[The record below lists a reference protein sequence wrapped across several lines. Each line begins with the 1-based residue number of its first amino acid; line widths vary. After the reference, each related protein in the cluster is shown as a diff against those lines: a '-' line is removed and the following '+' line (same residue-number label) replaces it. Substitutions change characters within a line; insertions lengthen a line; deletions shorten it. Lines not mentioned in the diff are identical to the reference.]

1 MNYVKIYVRRRDIMH
16 MIDIITKKRDGFE
29 LTKQEIEYFIDSYT
43 KGRIPDYQMSA
54 FLMATYF
61 NQMNDQESTYLALAM
76 RDSGD
81 SIDLSPIKGVKVD
94 KHSTGGVG
102 DKVTLIL
109 GPLLAS
115 LGAKFA
121 KMSGRGLGHTG
132 GTIDKLE
139 SIPGYQ
145 VELKVEDFI
154 KQVQDIGIAVVGQ
167 SGDVAP
173 ADKKLY
179 ALRDVTATVDCIPLI
194 ASSIMSKKL
203 ASGADAIC
211 LDVKVGHGAFMK
223 TEEEAE
229 KLAKLMVEIGKLA
242 GKKVTAILTGMDE
255 PLGHKIGNALEVYE
269 AIETLKGN
277 GPKDLVEVTFVIGEQ
292 LLLDANIASTQEE
305 ARQMLNAALND
316 GRAYQ
321 KFLEL
326 VEAQGG
332 DVDKIKNPE
341 QLLSKNKVE
350 ILVQKDGY
358 ITEMNALDIGKAAM
372 RLGAG
377 RETKEDVILLDVGID
392 LHKKIGDQVKKGD
405 VLATLYVK
413 DKGIEEA
420 KKLIL
425 DAISIGNQKQSITL
439 IKKKIS

>member
-1 MNYVKIYVRRRDIMH
+1 MH
-16 MIDIITKKRDGFE
+16 IVDIIAKKRDGFE
-29 LTKQEIEYFIDSYT
+29 LSKEEISYVIKAYT
-43 KGRIPDYQMSA
+43 EGKIPDYQMSA

-61 NQMNDQESTYLALAM
+61 QKMNDEEATHLALAM

-81 SIDLSPIKGVKVD
+81 VIDLSDIQGVKVD

-102 DKVTLIL
+102 DKVTLVL

-115 LGAKFA
+115 LGVKFA

-154 KQVQDIGIAVVGQ
+154 KQVNEIGIAIVGQ

-179 ALRDVTATVDCIPLI
+179 ALRDVTATVDVIPLI

-203 ASGADAIC
+203 ASGADAIV

-223 TEEEAE
+223 SEEEAI
-229 KLAKLMVEIGKLA
+229 KLAELMVSIGRLA
-242 GKKVTAILTGMDE
+242 GKQMTAILTGMDE
-255 PLGHKIGNALEVYE
+255 PLGHKIGNGLEVYE
-269 AIETLKGN
+269 AIETLNGQ
-277 GPKDLVEVTFVIGEQ
+277 GPKDLVDVTVEIGAH
-292 LLLDANIASTQEE
+292 LLIDSGIETDFEKAKI
-305 ARQMLNAALND
+305 ALNEALHD

-326 VEAQGG
+326 VQAQGG
-332 DVDKIKNPE
+332 DLDYLMTPE
-341 QLLSKNKVE
+341 NLLSKKTIEVTSD
-350 ILVQKDGY
+350 QAGY
-358 ITEMNALDIGKAAM
+358 VMDIHALKIGKAAM

-377 RETKEDVILLDVGID
+377 RETKEDDVLYEVGLD
-392 LHKKIGDQVKKGD
+392 LHKKIGDYVNQGE
-405 VLATLYVK
+405 VLATLYIK
-413 DKGIEEA
+413 DKGVEEA
-420 KKLIL
+420 TLLIK
-425 DAISIGNQKQSITL
+425 DAFVLGDEKRVLPL
-439 IKKKIS
+439 IKKTIK

>member
-1 MNYVKIYVRRRDIMH
+1 MH
-16 MIDIITKKRDGFE
+16 IIDLIAKKRDGLE
-29 LTKQEIEYFIDSYT
+29 LTKEEINYLIHNYT
-43 KGRIPDYQMSA
+43 KGQIPDYQMSA

-61 NQMNDQESTYLALAM
+61 QNMNNEEATYLALAM

-81 SIDLSPIKGVKVD
+81 VIDLKDIPGIKVD

-115 LGAKFA
+115 LGVKFA

-139 SIPGYQ
+139 SIPGYK

-154 KQVQDIGIAVVGQ
+154 KQVNTIGIAIVGQ

-179 ALRDVTATVDCIPLI
+179 ALRDVTATVDVIPLI

-203 ASGADAIC
+203 ASGADAIV

-223 TEEEAE
+223 TETEAI
-229 KLAKLMVEIGKLA
+229 KLAELMVSIGRLA
-242 GKKVTAILTGMDE
+242 GKKMTAILTGMDE

-269 AIETLKGN
+269 AIETLQGK
-277 GPKDLVEVTFVIGEQ
+277 GPKDLVDVTIEIGAH
-292 LLLDANIASTQEE
+292 LLLDAAIEKDFDHAKERLHQ
-305 ARQMLNAALND
+305 ALND
-316 GRAYQ
+316 GTAYH

-326 VEAQGG
+326 VQAQGG
-332 DVDKIKNPE
+332 DVKAIKHPE
-341 QLLSKNKVE
+341 KLLSKHTLE
-350 ILVQKDGY
+350 IKAEKEGY
-358 ITEMNALDIGKAAM
+358 IVDINALDIGKAAM

-377 RETKEDVILLDVGID
+377 RETKEDDVLLDVGVD
-392 LHKKIGDQVKKGD
+392 LHKKIGDFVKVGD
-405 VLATLYVK
+405 VLATLYVQH
-413 DKGIEEA
+413 KGIDEA
-420 KKLIL
+420 KE
-425 DAISIGNQKQSITL
+425 L
-439 IKKKIS
+439 IKKALTIGTEKRSIPLIYKTIK

>member
-1 MNYVKIYVRRRDIMH
+1 MH
-16 MIDIITKKRDGFE
+16 IVDIITKKRDGHA
-29 LTKQEIEYFIDSYT
+29 LTKQEIEYVIDAYT
-43 KGRIPDYQMSA
+43 KGEIPDYQISA

-61 NQMNDQESTYLALAM
+61 NQMNDEEATYLALAM

-81 SIDLSPIKGVKVD
+81 SIDLSEIKGIKVD

-139 SIPGYQ
+139 SIPGYK
-145 VELKVEDFI
+145 VEIKVEDFI
-154 KQVQDIGIAVVGQ
+154 KQVQEIGIAVVGQ

-255 PLGHKIGNALEVYE
+255 PLGHKIGNGLEVYE
-269 AIETLKGN
+269 AIETLHGN
-277 GPKDLVEVTFVIGEQ
+277 GPKDLVEVTLTIGEQ
-292 LLLDANIASTQEE
+292 LLLDANLASNQKE
-305 ARQMLNAALND
+305 ARSMLEASLND

-326 VEAQGG
+326 VKAQGG
-332 DVDKIKNPE
+332 DIEKLKHPE
-341 QLLSKNKVE
+341 ELIAKEKVE
-350 ILVQKDGY
+350 VLVPKDGF

-377 RETKEDVILLDVGID
+377 RETKEDQILLDVGID
-392 LHKKIGDQVKKGD
+392 LHKKIGDQVHKGD
-405 VLATLYVK
+405 VLATLYVRN
-413 DKGIEEA
+413 KGIDEA
-420 KKLIL
+420 KSLL
-425 DAISIGNQKQSITL
+425 LNAITIGQHKTEIKL

>member
-1 MNYVKIYVRRRDIMH
+1 MH
-16 MIDIITKKRDGFE
+16 IVDLIAKKRDGFV
-29 LTKQEIEYFIDSYT
+29 LTQEEIKYLIENYT
-43 KGRIPDYQMSA
+43 KGLIPDYQMSA

-61 NQMNDQESTYLALAM
+61 QKMNDQEATYLALAM

-81 SIDLSPIKGVKVD
+81 TIDLSSIPGVKVD

-115 LGAKFA
+115 LGVKFA

-145 VELKVEDFI
+145 VELSVENFI
-154 KQVQDIGIAVVGQ
+154 KQVNQIGIAIVGQ

-179 ALRDVTATVDCIPLI
+179 ALRDVTATVDVIPLI

-203 ASGADAIC
+203 ASGADAIV

-223 TEEEAE
+223 TEEEAV
-229 KLAKLMVEIGKLA
+229 KLAELMVSIGRLA
-242 GKKVTAILTGMDE
+242 GKKMTAILTGMDE
-255 PLGHKIGNALEVYE
+255 PLGHKIGNGLEVYE
-269 AIETLKGN
+269 AIETLLGR
-277 GPKDLVEVTFVIGEQ
+277 GPEDLVHVTVEIGAHLLIDSGLEKDFEQ
-292 LLLDANIASTQEE
+292 AKKRLHE
-305 ARQMLNAALND
+305 ALNN
-316 GRAYQ
+316 GKAYQ

-326 VEAQGG
+326 VTAQGG
-332 DVDKIKNPE
+332 DIKTLE
-341 QLLSKNKVE
+341 KAETLLSPHRVE
-350 ILVQKDGY
+350 VICEHDGY
-358 ITEMNALDIGKAAM
+358 VTDINALDIGKAAM

-377 RETKEDVILLDVGID
+377 REKKEDNVLFDVGID
-392 LHKKIGDQVKKGD
+392 LHKKIGHGVKKGD
-405 VLATLYVK
+405 VLATLYVQK
-413 DKGIEEA
+413 QGIDEA

-425 DAISIGNQKQSITL
+425 DAITIGSVKKELPL
-439 IKKKIS
+439 IRKTIK

>member
-1 MNYVKIYVRRRDIMH
+1 MH
-16 MIDIITKKRDGFE
+16 MIDIITKKRDG
-29 LTKQEIEYFIDSYT
+29 LTLSKEEISYLIKQYT
-43 KGRIPDYQMSA
+43 KGSMPYYQMSP

-61 NQMNDQESTYLALAM
+61 NQMNDEEATYLALAM

-81 SIDLSPIKGVKVD
+81 SIDLSSIEGVKVD

-115 LGAKFA
+115 LGVKFA

-145 VELKVEDFI
+145 VEISVEDFI
-154 KQVQDIGIAVVGQ
+154 KQVQTIGIAIVGQ

-179 ALRDVTATVDCIPLI
+179 ALRDVTATVDVIPLI

-203 ASGADAIC
+203 ASGADAIV

-223 TEEEAE
+223 TEEEAV
-229 KLAKLMVEIGKLA
+229 KLAELMVEIGRLA
-242 GKKVTAILTGMDE
+242 GKKMTAILTGMDE
-255 PLGHKIGNALEVYE
+255 PLGHKIGNGLEVYE
-269 AIETLKGN
+269 AIETLHGK
-277 GPKDLVEVTFVIGEQ
+277 GPKDLVEVTVEIGAH
-292 LLLDANIASTQEE
+292 LLLDAKVETDFMIAKQ
-305 ARQMLNAALND
+305 RLYQALSD
-316 GRAYQ
+316 GSAFH
-321 KFLEL
+321 KFVQL
-326 VEAQGG
+326 VKAQGG
-332 DVDKIKNPE
+332 DIDVLYHPE
-341 QLLSKNKVE
+341 KLLSKQTV
-350 ILVQKDGY
+350 LVQAEKDGY
-358 ITEMNALDIGKAAM
+358 IMDINALDIGKAAM

-377 RETKEDVILLDVGID
+377 RETKEDHILLDVGLD
-392 LHKKIGDQVKKGD
+392 LHKKIGDYVQKGD
-405 VLATLYVK
+405 CIATLYVS

-420 KKLIL
+420 KKLIIN
-425 DAISIGNQKQSITL
+425 AMTIGKEKRAVKL
-439 IKKKIS
+439 IKQTIK

>member
-1 MNYVKIYVRRRDIMH
+1 MMH

-43 KGRIPDYQMSA
+43 KGKIPDYQMSA

-145 VELKVEDFI
+145 VELSVEDFI

-229 KLAKLMVEIGKLA
+229 KLAKLMVQIGKLA

-269 AIETLKGN
+269 AIETLKGH

-292 LLLDANIASTQEE
+292 LLLDANIASSQEQ
-305 ARQMLNAALND
+305 ARNMLTDALND

-332 DVDKIKNPE
+332 DVEKIKHPE
-341 QLLSKNKVE
+341 QLLSNEKVE
-350 ILVQKDGY
+350 IYVQKDGY

-405 VLATLYVK
+405 VLATLYVR

-425 DAISIGNQKQSITL
+425 DAILIGDKKQSITL

>member
-1 MNYVKIYVRRRDIMH
+1 MH
-16 MIDIITKKRDGFE
+16 IVDLIAKKRDGIA
-29 LTKQEIEYFIDSYT
+29 LSKQEIEFIIKGYT
-43 KGRIPDYQMSA
+43 AGKIPDYQISA
-54 FLMATYF
+54 LLMAIYF
-61 NQMNDQESTYLALAM
+61 QNMNDEESTYLALAM

-81 SIDLSPIKGVKVD
+81 SIDLSDIPGIKVD

-115 LGAKFA
+115 LGVKFA

-145 VELKVEDFI
+145 VVLKVEDFI
-154 KQVQDIGIAVVGQ
+154 AQVNRIGIAIVGQ

-179 ALRDVTATVDCIPLI
+179 ALRDVTATVDSIPLI

-203 ASGADAIC
+203 ASGADAIV

-223 TEEEAE
+223 TEDEAV
-229 KLAKLMVEIGKLA
+229 KLATLMVEIGKLA
-242 GKKVTAILTGMDE
+242 GKKVTALLTGMDE

-269 AIETLKGN
+269 AIETLNGQ
-277 GPKDLVEVTFVIGEQ
+277 GPKDLVEVTVEIGAH
-292 LLLDANIASTQEE
+292 LLLDAQLETDFEKAKIKCHE
-305 ARQMLNAALND
+305 ALQN
-316 GRAYQ
+316 GTAYQ

-332 DVDKIKNPE
+332 DLNSLNDPSS
-341 QLLSKNKVE
+341 LLSKKTVE
-350 ILVQKDGY
+350 VLSVKEGFVMDI
-358 ITEMNALDIGKAAM
+358 NALDIGKAAM

-377 RETKEDVILLDVGID
+377 RETKEDVVLLDVGLD
-392 LHKKIGDQVKKGD
+392 LHKKIGSYVKKGESI
-405 VLATLYVK
+405 ATLYVR

-420 KKLIL
+420 TELIL
-425 DAISIGNQKQSITL
+425 NSLTIGSKEKHLVL
-439 IKKKIS
+439 IKQTIK

>member
-1 MNYVKIYVRRRDIMH
+1 MH

>member
-1 MNYVKIYVRRRDIMH
+1 MH
-16 MIDIITKKRDGFE
+16 IVDIIAKKRDGFA
-29 LTKQEIEYFIDSYT
+29 LTKEEIDYLISNYT
-43 KGRIPDYQMSA
+43 KGKIPDYQMSA

-61 NQMNDQESTYLALAM
+61 NKMNDEESTYLALAM

-81 SIDLSPIKGVKVD
+81 VIDLSSIEGIKVD

-115 LGAKFA
+115 LGVKFA

-139 SIPGYQ
+139 SIPGYK

-154 KQVQDIGIAVVGQ
+154 KQVKNIGIAIVGQ

-179 ALRDVTATVDCIPLI
+179 ALRDVTATVDVIPLI

-203 ASGADAIC
+203 ASGADAIV

-223 TEEEAE
+223 TEEEAI
-229 KLAKLMVEIGKLA
+229 KLAELMVSIGHLA
-242 GKKVTAILTGMDE
+242 GKKMTAILTGMDE

-269 AIETLKGN
+269 AIETLNGQ
-277 GPKDLVEVTFVIGEQ
+277 GPKDLVDVTVEIGAH
-292 LLLDANIASTQEE
+292 LLIDAKIETDFERAKIRLHE
-305 ARQMLNAALND
+305 ALQN
-316 GRAYQ
+316 GKAYQ

-332 DVDKIKNPE
+332 NLKALENPI
-341 QLLSKNKVE
+341 QLLSKKTEEVLSNTS
-350 ILVQKDGY
+350 GY
-358 ITEMNALDIGKAAM
+358 IMDMNALDIGKAAM

-377 RETKEDVILLDVGID
+377 RETKEDEVLLDVGLD
-392 LHKKIGDQVKKGD
+392 LHKKIGDYVNKGEKI
-405 VLATLYVK
+405 ATLYVR

-420 KKLIL
+420 KRLIL
-425 DAISIGNQKQSITL
+425 NAIHIGDVKHQLTL
-439 IKKKIS
+439 IKKTIKAS

>member
-1 MNYVKIYVRRRDIMH
+1 MH

-29 LTKQEIEYFIDSYT
+29 LTKQEIEFFIDSYT

>member
-1 MNYVKIYVRRRDIMH
+1 MH
-16 MIDIITKKRDGFE
+16 IVDLIAKKRDGKV
-29 LTKQEIEYFIDSYT
+29 LSKNEIEFIIKGYT
-43 KGRIPDYQMSA
+43 EGKIPDYQISA
-54 FLMATYF
+54 LLMAIYF
-61 NQMNDQESTYLALAM
+61 QNMNDEESTYLALAM

-81 SIDLSPIKGVKVD
+81 SIDLSEITGIKVD

-102 DKVTLIL
+102 DKVTLVL

-115 LGAKFA
+115 LGVKFA

-139 SIPGYQ
+139 SIPGYKVVLPVEQFIEQ
-145 VELKVEDFI
+145 VK
-154 KQVQDIGIAVVGQ
+154 DIGIAIVGQ

-179 ALRDVTATVDCIPLI
+179 ALRDVTATVDTIPLI

-203 ASGADAIC
+203 ASGADAIV

-223 TEEEAE
+223 TEEEAV
-229 KLAKLMVEIGKLA
+229 KLAELMVSIGKLA
-242 GKKVTAILTGMDE
+242 GKKMTAILTGMDE

-269 AIETLKGN
+269 AIETLN
-277 GPKDLVEVTFVIGEQ
+277 GQGPSDLVEVTIEIGAH
-292 LLLDANIASTQEE
+292 LLLDAQIETDFETAKVRLEE
-305 ARQMLNAALND
+305 ALKN
-316 GRAYQ
+316 GTAYA

-332 DVDKIKNPE
+332 DISSLNDPSL
-341 QLLSKNKVE
+341 LLSKNTIPVLSEKE
-350 ILVQKDGY
+350 GFIMD
-358 ITEMNALDIGKAAM
+358 IDAMDIGKAAM

-377 RETKEDVILLDVGID
+377 RETKEDTVYLDVGLD
-392 LHKKIGDQVKKGD
+392 LHKKIGSHVKKGD
-405 VLATLYVK
+405 VIATLYVR

-420 KKLIL
+420 KELIL
-425 DAISIGNQKQSITL
+425 NSMTIGKEEKKIVL
-439 IKKKIS
+439 IKQTIK

>member
-1 MNYVKIYVRRRDIMH
+1 MH
-16 MIDIITKKRDGFE
+16 MIDIITKKRDG
-29 LTKQEIEYFIDSYT
+29 LTLSKEEISYLIKQYT
-43 KGRIPDYQMSA
+43 KGNIPDYQMSA

-61 NQMNDQESTYLALAM
+61 NQMNDEEATYLALAM

-81 SIDLSPIKGVKVD
+81 SIDLSSIPGVKVD

-115 LGAKFA
+115 LGVKFA

-145 VELKVEDFI
+145 VEIKVEDFI
-154 KQVQDIGIAVVGQ
+154 KQVQDIGIAIVGQ

-179 ALRDVTATVDCIPLI
+179 ALRDVTATVDVIPLI

-203 ASGADAIC
+203 ASGADAIV

-223 TEEEAE
+223 TEEEAV
-229 KLAKLMVEIGKLA
+229 KLAELMVEIGRLA
-242 GKKVTAILTGMDE
+242 GKKMTAILTGMDE
-255 PLGHKIGNALEVYE
+255 PLGHKIGNGLEVYE
-269 AIETLKGN
+269 AIETLHGK
-277 GPKDLVEVTFVIGEQ
+277 GPKDLVEVTVEIGAH
-292 LLLDANIASTQEE
+292 LLLDAKIESDFEVAKNRLYQ
-305 ARQMLNAALND
+305 ALSD
-316 GRAYQ
+316 GSAFN
-321 KFLEL
+321 KLIEL
-326 VEAQGG
+326 VKAQGG
-332 DVDKIKNPE
+332 DIDVLYHPEKILAKDKVFVLSE
-341 QLLSKNKVE
+341 Q
-350 ILVQKDGY
+350 DGY
-358 ITEMNALDIGKAAM
+358 IMDINALDIGKAAM

-377 RETKEDVILLDVGID
+377 RETKEDIVLLDVGLD
-392 LHKKIGDQVKKGD
+392 LHKKIGDFVKKGD
-405 VLATLYVK
+405 CIATLYVR
-413 DKGIEEA
+413 DKGVEEA

-425 DAISIGNQKQSITL
+425 NAVTIGQEKRSITL
-439 IKKKIS
+439 IKKTIK

>member
-1 MNYVKIYVRRRDIMH
+1 MH
-16 MIDIITKKRDGFE
+16 IVDIITKKRDGHA
-29 LTKQEIEYFIDSYT
+29 LTKQEIEYVISAYT
-43 KGRIPDYQMSA
+43 KGDIPDYQISA

-61 NQMNDQESTYLALAM
+61 NQMNDEEATYLALAM

-81 SIDLSPIKGVKVD
+81 SIDLSDIKGIKVD

-154 KQVQDIGIAVVGQ
+154 KQVQDLGIAVVGQ

-269 AIETLKGN
+269 AIETLQGK
-277 GPKDLVEVTFVIGEQ
+277 GPKDLVEVTLTIGEQ
-292 LLLDANIASTQEE
+292 LLLDANLAQDQKE
-305 ARQMLNAALND
+305 ARSMLEKALND
-316 GRAYQ
+316 GSAYQ

-326 VEAQGG
+326 VKAQGG
-332 DVDKIKNPE
+332 DVEKLKHPKE
-341 QLLSKNKVE
+341 LLAKKTIEV
-350 ILVQKDGY
+350 LVPKDGY
-358 ITEMNALDIGKAAM
+358 IKEMNALDIGKAAM

-377 RETKEDVILLDVGID
+377 RETKEDQILLDVGID
-392 LHKKIGDQVKKGD
+392 LHKKIGDQVHKGD
-405 VLATLYVK
+405 VLATLYVG

-420 KKLIL
+420 KSLL
-425 DAISIGNQKQSITL
+425 LNAITIGEEKTEITL

>member
-1 MNYVKIYVRRRDIMH
+1 
-16 MIDIITKKRDGFE
+16 
-29 LTKQEIEYFIDSYT
+29 
-43 KGRIPDYQMSA
+43 
-54 FLMATYF
+54 
-61 NQMNDQESTYLALAM
+61 M
-76 RDSGD
+76 R
-81 SIDLSPIKGVKVD
+81 LV
-94 KHSTGGVG
+94 
-102 DKVTLIL
+102 LC
-109 GPLLAS
+109 
-115 LGAKFA
+115 
-121 KMSGRGLGHTG
+121 R
-132 GTIDKLE
+132 
-139 SIPGYQ
+139 
-145 VELKVEDFI
+145 
-154 KQVQDIGIAVVGQ
+154 
-167 SGDVAP
+167 
-173 ADKKLY
+173 
-179 ALRDVTATVDCIPLI
+179 
-194 ASSIMSKKL
+194 KKL

-358 ITEMNALDIGKAAM
+358 ITEK
-372 RLGAG
+372 
-377 RETKEDVILLDVGID
+377 
-392 LHKKIGDQVKKGD
+392 
-405 VLATLYVK
+405 
-413 DKGIEEA
+413 
-420 KKLIL
+420 
-425 DAISIGNQKQSITL
+425 
-439 IKKKIS
+439 

>member
-1 MNYVKIYVRRRDIMH
+1 MH
-16 MIDIITKKRDGFE
+16 MIDIITKKRDQLE
-29 LTKQEIEYFIDSYT
+29 LSKEEIEFVVKSYT
-43 KGRIPDYQMSA
+43 KGSIPDYQMSA
-54 FLMATYF
+54 FLMAVYF
-61 NQMNDQESTYLALAM
+61 NQMNDKEATHLALAM

-81 SIDLSPIKGVKVD
+81 SINLDQIKGVKVD

-139 SIPGYQ
+139 SILGYQ

-154 KQVQDIGIAVVGQ
+154 NQVQDIGIAIVGQ

-255 PLGHKIGNALEVYE
+255 PLGHKIGNGLEVYE
-269 AIETLKGN
+269 AIETLQGK
-277 GPKDLVEVTFVIGEQ
+277 GPKDLREVTLVIGEQ
-292 LLLDANIASTQEE
+292 LLIDAKIAKDESE
-305 ARQMLNAALND
+305 ARKMLESALTD

-326 VEAQGG
+326 VKAQGG
-332 DVDKIKNPE
+332 NISAIENPE
-341 QLLSKNKVE
+341 TLLSKKTTSVLANA
-350 ILVQKDGY
+350 DGY
-358 ITEMNALDIGKAAM
+358 ISEINALDIGKAAM

-377 RETKEDVILLDVGID
+377 RETKEDKVLLDVGID

-405 VLATLYVK
+405 VLATLYIQ

-420 KKLIL
+420 KKLIT
-425 DAISIGNQKQSITL
+425 DAIEIGDRKTSITL
-439 IKKKIS
+439 IKKKIT

>member
-1 MNYVKIYVRRRDIMH
+1 MH
-16 MIDIITKKRDGFE
+16 IIDLIAKKRDGLE
-29 LTKQEIEYFIDSYT
+29 LTQEEIKYLIHNYT
-43 KGRIPDYQMSA
+43 KGQIPDYQMSA

-61 NQMNDQESTYLALAM
+61 QKMNDQEATYLALAM

-81 SIDLSPIKGVKVD
+81 VIDLKDIPGIKVD

-115 LGAKFA
+115 LGVKFA

-139 SIPGYQ
+139 SIPGYK

-154 KQVQDIGIAVVGQ
+154 KQVNTIGLAIVGQ

-179 ALRDVTATVDCIPLI
+179 ALRDVTATVDVIPLI

-203 ASGADAIC
+203 ASGADAIV

-223 TEEEAE
+223 TEEEAI
-229 KLAKLMVEIGKLA
+229 KLAELMVSIGRLA
-242 GKKVTAILTGMDE
+242 GKKMTAILTGMDE

-269 AIETLKGN
+269 AIETLQGKG
-277 GPKDLVEVTFVIGEQ
+277 PRDLVDVTVEIGAH
-292 LLLDANIASTQEE
+292 LLLDAGIEKNFDTAKKRLHQ
-305 ARQMLNAALND
+305 ALND
-316 GRAYQ
+316 GSAYH

-326 VEAQGG
+326 VKAQGG
-332 DVDKIKNPE
+332 DVEAMKHPE
-341 QLLSKNKVE
+341 KLLSKNTLQVKADKE
-350 ILVQKDGY
+350 GY
-358 ITEMNALDIGKAAM
+358 IVDINALDIGKAAM

-377 RETKEDVILLDVGID
+377 RETKEDHILLDVGVD
-392 LHKKIGDQVKKGD
+392 LHKKIGDYVKVND
-405 VLATLYVK
+405 VLATLYVQ

-420 KKLIL
+420 KQLIQKAL
-425 DAISIGNQKQSITL
+425 TIGIEKRSIPL
-439 IKKKIS
+439 IRKTIK

>member
-1 MNYVKIYVRRRDIMH
+1 MH
-16 MIDIITKKRDGFE
+16 IVDLIAKKRDGFE
-29 LTKQEIEYFIDSYT
+29 LTQKEIKYLIENYT
-43 KGRIPDYQMSA
+43 KGLIPDYQMSA

-61 NQMNDQESTYLALAM
+61 QKMNDEEATYLALAM

-81 SIDLSPIKGVKVD
+81 TIDLSSIPGVKVD

-115 LGAKFA
+115 LGVKFA

-145 VELKVEDFI
+145 VELSVENFI
-154 KQVQDIGIAVVGQ
+154 KQVNQIGIAIVGQ

-179 ALRDVTATVDCIPLI
+179 ALRDVTATVDVIPLI

-203 ASGADAIC
+203 ASGADAIV

-223 TEEEAE
+223 TEEEAV
-229 KLAKLMVEIGKLA
+229 KLAELMVSIGRLA
-242 GKKVTAILTGMDE
+242 GKKMTAILTGMDE
-255 PLGHKIGNALEVYE
+255 PLGHKIGNGLEVYE
-269 AIETLKGN
+269 AIETLLGR
-277 GPKDLVEVTFVIGEQ
+277 GPEDLVHVTVEIGAHLLIDSGLEIDFEQ
-292 LLLDANIASTQEE
+292 AKKRLHE
-305 ARQMLNAALND
+305 ALNN
-316 GRAYQ
+316 GKAYQ

-326 VEAQGG
+326 VTAQGG
-332 DVDKIKNPE
+332 DVKALEKKE
-341 QLLSKNKVE
+341 TLLSPHTVE
-350 ILVQKDGY
+350 VICEQDGY
-358 ITEMNALDIGKAAM
+358 VTDINALDIGKAAM

-377 RETKEDVILLDVGID
+377 REKKEDDVLFDVGID
-392 LHKKIGDQVKKGD
+392 LHKKIGHAVKKGD

-413 DKGIEEA
+413 KQGIDEA
-420 KKLIL
+420 KHLIL
-425 DAISIGNQKQSITL
+425 QAISIGSVKKDLPL
-439 IKKKIS
+439 IRKTIK

>member
-1 MNYVKIYVRRRDIMH
+1 MH

-29 LTKQEIEYFIDSYT
+29 LTKQEIEYFIDAYT
-43 KGRIPDYQMSA
+43 KGQIPDYQMSA

-305 ARQMLNAALND
+305 ARQMLNAALID

-350 ILVQKDGY
+350 VLVQKDGY